1 MEVEDDDDEEEWV
14 AVTEEVEEEEEG
26 FPRFLSMSMTSVRI
40 SSCVFI
46 GFTGATKARTKK
58 FSGVLMIR

>member
-26 FPRFLSMSMTSVRI
+26 FPRFLSMSTTSVRI

-58 FSGVLMIR
+58 FRGVLMIR